1 MNKSKLIKYDKGNYI
16 SAWHHSEDSR
26 NSTHGYMEM
35 GNDAEVQAKAR
46 ALRNSDNG
54 SHI

>member
-1 MNKSKLIKYDKGNYI
+1 MAKKHGFRMRAKAQSMIDNSN
-16 SAWHHSEDSR
+16 DSR

-35 GNDAEVQAKAR
+35 GNDAKIHAKAR

-54 SHI
+54 SHL